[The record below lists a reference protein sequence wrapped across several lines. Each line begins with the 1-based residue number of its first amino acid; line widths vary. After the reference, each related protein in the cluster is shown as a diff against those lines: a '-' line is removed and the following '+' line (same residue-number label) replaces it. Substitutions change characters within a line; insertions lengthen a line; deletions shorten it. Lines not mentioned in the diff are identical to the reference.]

1 MKTKGKNSVTTKPI
15 TIEKKLSL
23 PGGVEKTV
31 TKSGTAVVA
40 QTQEDVLTLLSE
52 DSSAAIPNDASDA
65 EKERIRNRTIKAVNY
80 AFDLWTRAKL
90 TQQLNSENVD
100 PGKANDK
107 AFTDFNKARVA
118 NGKAELTRE
127 AFDALMAA

>member
-1 MKTKGKNSVTTKPI
+1 MTTKQI

-23 PGGVEKTV
+23 AGGVEKTV
-31 TKSGTAVVA
+31 QKSGSTVQAESA
-40 QTQEDVLTLLSE
+40 EDILTLLSE
-52 DSSAAIPNDASDA
+52 DQSANIPTDASDA
-65 EKERIRNRTIKAVNY
+65 EKARIRNRTIKAVNY

-107 AFTDFNKARVA
+107 AFEDFNKARTA
-118 NGKAELTRE
+118 NGKAVLARA